1 MLLFEDMIVY
11 SSYIPKGDGGWREAS
26 RYIYGTM
33 HSPLEGWSFYYLL
46 LVYLVSAISVRLIES
61 VSRDLM
67 KCIFR
72 ILLQIILDN
81 NFLSTSK
88 LQQVKL
94 RRFLDIFWQSLVW
107 LPPLP
112 QKSEKLK
119 IFQVTGLDQNAHWL
133 STN

>member
-1 MLLFEDMIVY
+1 
-11 SSYIPKGDGGWREAS
+11 
-26 RYIYGTM
+26 
-33 HSPLEGWSFYYLL
+33 
-46 LVYLVSAISVRLIES
+46 
-61 VSRDLM
+61 M

-107 LPPLP
+107 LPPVPPPPLP
-112 QKSEKLK
+112 QKSEKLM
-119 IFQVTGLDQNAHWL
+119 IFQVTGLDQNAH
-133 STN
+133 

>member
-1 MLLFEDMIVY
+1 
-11 SSYIPKGDGGWREAS
+11 
-26 RYIYGTM
+26 
-33 HSPLEGWSFYYLL
+33 
-46 LVYLVSAISVRLIES
+46 
-61 VSRDLM
+61 M

-119 IFQVTGLDQNAHWL
+119 IFQVTGLDQNAH
-133 STN
+133 